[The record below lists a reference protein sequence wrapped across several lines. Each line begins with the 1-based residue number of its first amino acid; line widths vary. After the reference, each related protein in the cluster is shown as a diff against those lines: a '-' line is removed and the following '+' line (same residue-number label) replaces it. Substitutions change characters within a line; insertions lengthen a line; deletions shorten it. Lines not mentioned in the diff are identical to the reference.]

1 MKTATFSL
9 IVIFPAGTLIFIN
22 IRNSTRQK
30 GSPKPRDSIPI
41 LISDWAVCLI
51 KLLAEIGQ
59 YVLGIY
65 TKENKV
71 LYDSGTKVN

>member
-1 MKTATFSL
+1 MKTAIFSL

-51 KLLAEIGQ
+51 KLLAEIGK
-59 YVLGIY
+59 YVLEKY

-71 LYDSGTKVN
+71 LFDSGTKVN

>member
-1 MKTATFSL
+1 MKTTIFSL
-9 IVIFPAGTLIFIN
+9 IVIFPAGTLMFIN

-51 KLLAEIGQ
+51 KLLAEIEQ